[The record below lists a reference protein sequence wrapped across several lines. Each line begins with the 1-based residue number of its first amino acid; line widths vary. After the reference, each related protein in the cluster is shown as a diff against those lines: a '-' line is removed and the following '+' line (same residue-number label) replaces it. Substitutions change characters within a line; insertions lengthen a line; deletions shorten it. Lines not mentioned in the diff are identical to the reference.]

1 MAQYFEFSFNPKN
14 FEMGDRVKICKKLA
28 SEAETTINFMN
39 AVVCY
44 CKKVIEEETYGS
56 GFHGDGGND
65 PDNTPKNSK
74 ALKTS
79 HDIFS
84 QLVVP
89 MFKTMENNKFFQVDN
104 WDELIKTLVE
114 NSSKILFPKGFFDG
128 DTQKLKALGNKTIL
142 TVIKV
147 IPHECGNYPWCNC
160 GETEN
165 EDSKTE
171 PEISPLPQEEI
182 RESDVR
188 AFMAACE
195 FIRYLMGQ

>member
-14 FEMGDRVKICKKLA
+14 FEMGDRVKICQKLA

-65 PDNTPKNSK
+65 PDNIPKNSK
-74 ALKTS
+74 ALKTF

-84 QLVVP
+84 QLVAP

-114 NSSKILFPKGFFDG
+114 NSPKILSPKDSLME
-128 DTQKLKALGNKTIL
+128 TQKLKALRNKTIL
-142 TVIKV
+142 TGVKV
-147 IPHECGNYPWCNC
+147 IPMNVGITHGVTVEKLRMKIQRLNLK
-160 GETEN
+160 
-165 EDSKTE
+165 SVLFHRKK
-171 PEISPLPQEEI
+171 SVSQ
-182 RESDVR
+182 
-188 AFMAACE
+188 M
-195 FIRYLMGQ
+195 